1 MQIIMMFLNIAGLAL
16 GMAGLQCASG
26 VALGA
31 SPIYYMGVSGGI
43 AHVLWQIYDVDLDAA
58 HSCLQKFKSNTSMG
72 ALPMAGIV
80 VDRLWTA

>member
-1 MQIIMMFLNIAGLAL
+1 MMFLICAGLAL

-31 SPIYYMGVSGGI
+31 SPIFFIGVSAGM
-43 AHVLWQIYDVDLDAA
+43 AHVLWQIYNVDLDSAD
-58 HSCLQKFKSNTSMG
+58 SCLQQFNSNTAMG

-80 VDRLWTA
+80 VDRLFST